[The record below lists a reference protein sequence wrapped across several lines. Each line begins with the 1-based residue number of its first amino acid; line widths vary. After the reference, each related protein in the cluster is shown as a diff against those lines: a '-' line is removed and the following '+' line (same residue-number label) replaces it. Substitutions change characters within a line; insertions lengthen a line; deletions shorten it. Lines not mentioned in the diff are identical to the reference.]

1 MAAKQPIRTSG
12 EESQTGVWIRIL
24 VLFAVITALLV
35 IGVLF
40 TLPK

>member
-1 MAAKQPIRTSG
+1 MAAKEPIRTSDEG
-12 EESQTGVWIRIL
+12 SQTAVWIRVL